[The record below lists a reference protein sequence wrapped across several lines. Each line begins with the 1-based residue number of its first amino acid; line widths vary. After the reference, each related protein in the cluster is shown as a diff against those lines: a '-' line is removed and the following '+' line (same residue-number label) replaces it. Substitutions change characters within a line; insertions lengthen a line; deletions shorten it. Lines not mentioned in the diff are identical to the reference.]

1 MTDMCSFPEIPAD
14 TVSKG
19 TSKKSITDNHACS
32 IKQVFECNWKKKKEG
47 KCFVD
52 ITVGLTIRKEF
63 SVRSPVKIAY
73 M

>member
-1 MTDMCSFPEIPAD
+1 MMLA
-14 TVSKG
+14 VS
-19 TSKKSITDNHACS
+19 SKFLNVI
-32 IKQVFECNWKKKKEG
+32 EKKKEG

-63 SVRSPVKIAY
+63 SVQSPVKIAY

>member
-1 MTDMCSFPEIPAD
+1 MTYMCSFPEIPAD

-19 TSKKSITDNHACS
+19 KSKKSITMMLTLVVSSKFLNV
-32 IKQVFECNWKKKKEG
+32 IEKKEG